1 MGTFKIPTVKW
12 SNTEKV
18 HAHTQAQTD
27 DQSRVGREGLSEQWS
42 TKIEL
47 LIINPLDQNNIGMS
61 GHHLMFFP
69 SLKLSKFFIINCIY
83 ETATHTIQCCNFFNS
98 IIKILFSCLD
108 QYESHGWL
116 RLNTIP
122 HTVLMSVWSLSFHLS
137 RQRSN
142 VATPLMTRTNRL
154 VLTDTVH
161 THFPMPLHWSQGH
174 LLSGT
179 RYSHYHKHTTL
190 CPALNNRLY
199 KDQCYNFICEK
210 SSDVNFNIRHWMRGR
225 LCAKVEVCSSLVW
238 AQMHF
243 FIGDSR

>member
-122 HTVLMSVWSLSFHLS
+122 LLWLDGESHCFNECVKSFLSS
-137 RQRSN
+137 EQ
-142 VATPLMTRTNRL
+142 T
-154 VLTDTVH
+154 
-161 THFPMPLHWSQGH
+161 
-174 LLSGT
+174 
-179 RYSHYHKHTTL
+179 
-190 CPALNNRLY
+190 
-199 KDQCYNFICEK
+199 EK
-210 SSDVNFNIRHWMRGR
+210 
-225 LCAKVEVCSSLVW
+225 
-238 AQMHF
+238 
-243 FIGDSR
+243 